1 MMWTILLVTTP
12 RETKHFLQL
21 LNTCCCIQRSYHIR
35 SWYTSMW
42 HAVNSNSLVLSSN
55 SIPLPQMIDDFGPT
69 IKQKQKNIR
78 KCFNTLHY
86 SYQRI
91 LLGIMTNTNYWL
103 VDVKTRVIHLKSK
116 ELQDTQ
122 QVVGSSNVLR
132 IQLLLRVVQCTVILG
147 CWTSTLSLSSWCV
160 ADSLRSLTPFDHPY
174 LLLHWHFD
182 LLLGEL
188 VHGV

>member
-1 MMWTILLVTTP
+1 
-12 RETKHFLQL
+12 
-21 LNTCCCIQRSYHIR
+21 
-35 SWYTSMW
+35 
-42 HAVNSNSLVLSSN
+42 
-55 SIPLPQMIDDFGPT
+55 MIDDFGPT

-103 VDVKTRVIHLKSK
+103 VDMETSVIHLKSK

-132 IQLLLRVVQCTVILG
+132 VQLLFRVVQYHSISVQSFLAAEPQLYLYLPDV
-147 CWTSTLSLSSWCV
+147 SQTL
-160 ADSLRSLTPFDHPY
+160 Y
-174 LLLHWHFD
+174 
-182 LLLGEL
+182 
-188 VHGV
+188 VH